1 MSTLLLVVIATSCSF
16 AQKQTFTNK
25 TYPIDFFDSVESDV
39 VGNIIYTQSDRVS
52 VRAEGDKEL
61 VDRLRITEH
70 NGVLSI
76 GHTGNFKSQKK
87 QNLSIYISS
96 PTIYAVDT
104 EGVGNWF
111 MKGRVDADNLE
122 IDFDG
127 VGNFEALDLY
137 SNNIKVDYEG
147 VGNLTLGGTTSF
159 VEIFSDG
166 KRLSP
171 DSIYATDLNINLFN
185 NPLIFNTREEFR
197 AAGGIKLPL
206 QEGWSGDGSDLSV
219 KVTRIDLHRWIDLSN
234 AESKGLSASM
244 KETLKSWGYI
254 Q

>member
-1 MSTLLLVVIATSCSF
+1 MKKMRFLLSTLLLVVIATSCSF

-61 VDRLRITEH
+61 VDRLRITER

-76 GHTGNFKSQKK
+76 GHTGNFKSRKK
-87 QNLSIYISS
+87 QKLTIYISS
-96 PTIYAVDT
+96 PTIYAIDT

-159 VEIFSDG
+159 VEVFSEG
-166 KRLSP
+166 VGNVNTQNLIAEEAVIRSSGVGSVKC
-171 DSIYATDLNINLFN
+171 YASEVIDLTNSGV
-185 NPLIFNTREEFR
+185 
-197 AAGGIKLPL
+197 GGITYYGNPAVKNLNN
-206 QEGWSGDGSDLSV
+206 SGVG
-219 KVTRIDLHRWIDLSN
+219 KIKAGN
-234 AESKGLSASM
+234 
-244 KETLKSWGYI
+244 
-254 Q
+254 

>member
-1 MSTLLLVVIATSCSF
+1 MRKMRVLLSTLLLTVIATSCSF

-39 VGNIIYTQSDRVS
+39 VGNIIYTQSDKVS

-61 VDRLRITEH
+61 VDRLRITER
-70 NGVLSI
+70 NGMLSI

-159 VEIFSDG
+159 VEIFSEGVGNVNTQNLIAEEVVIKSSGVGSVKCYASEVIDLTNSG
-166 KRLSP
+166 IG
-171 DSIYATDLNINLFN
+171 SITYYGNPSDKNINN
-185 NPLIFNTREEFR
+185 SGIGKIK
-197 AAGGIKLPL
+197 AGK
-206 QEGWSGDGSDLSV
+206 
-219 KVTRIDLHRWIDLSN
+219 
-234 AESKGLSASM
+234 
-244 KETLKSWGYI
+244 
-254 Q
+254 